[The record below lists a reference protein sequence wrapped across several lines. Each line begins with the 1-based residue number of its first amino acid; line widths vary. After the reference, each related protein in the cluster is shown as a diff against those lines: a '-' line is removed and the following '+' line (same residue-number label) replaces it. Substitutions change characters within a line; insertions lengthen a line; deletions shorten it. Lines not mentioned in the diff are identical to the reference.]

1 MKKVIRN
8 GFIIDGSG
16 KAGFKADVL
25 INGDKIEKIGEI
37 AAAADLEE
45 FDAAGLAVVPGFID
59 THSHSDLQ
67 VLINP
72 EILPKVMQGITTE
85 VLGQDGISMAPL
97 PVEYISPWRKNL
109 AGLDGDSDD
118 INWEYKTTEG
128 YLKMVEEARPG
139 LNECYLVPHGNI
151 RMEAMGLDN
160 RLPNEAELEKMRAI
174 TRREM
179 EAGAIGLSTGLIYMP
194 CAYSEAR
201 EIIEMCKIVAEYDG
215 IFVIHQRS
223 EADTILDS
231 MEEVIRIGRE
241 SGVSIHYSHFKVCG
255 KKNWDKID
263 QVIDLL
269 EKAQKEG
276 IRVSFDQYPYVAGS
290 TMLGVILPPWVHD
303 GGTDNVVKRLSDPE
317 LRKKMVYDI
326 EHGIPGWDNFVEF
339 AGLDQIF
346 VTSVKTEK
354 NQDAIGLSLI
364 QLGELRGK
372 DPFEAT
378 FDLLLEE
385 ENAVGMVDFYGTE
398 EHVQLFMKRPE
409 MNACTDGLLG
419 GKPHPRVYGAFPRI
433 LGKYVREDKALTLE
447 EAIYKMTKKPAETF
461 HMAGRGELKEGN
473 YADICIFNPDT
484 IIDKGTFVEP
494 IQHPEG
500 IEYVLINGEVVVNRG
515 IHTGTRSGRVLRKT
529 GKDVI

>member
-1 MKKVIRN
+1 MKILIKN
-8 GFIIDGSG
+8 GTLIDGTGEPRVKTDLLIDGGHIAKIGDISDTDVEIID
-16 KAGFKADVL
+16 A
-25 INGDKIEKIGEI
+25 E
-37 AAAADLEE
+37 
-45 FDAAGLAVVPGFID
+45 GLVVAPGFID

-67 VLINP
+67 ILLNP
-72 EILPKVMQGITTE
+72 EVMPKVMQGITTE
-85 VLGQDGISMAPL
+85 ILGQDGISMAPL
-97 PVEYISPWRKNL
+97 PLEYISPWRKNL

-118 INWEYKTTEG
+118 IDWTFQNTEG
-128 YLKMVEEARPG
+128 YLKMIDDIKPG

-160 RLPNEAELEKMRAI
+160 RLPNEEELERMRQI

-194 CAYSEAR
+194 CAYSESK
-201 EIIEMCKIVAEYDG
+201 EIIEMCKVVAEYDG
-215 IFVIHQRS
+215 SFVIHQRS

-231 MEEVIRIGRE
+231 MEEVITIGRE
-241 SGVSIHYSHFKVCG
+241 SGVKIHYSHFKVCG

-263 QVIDLL
+263 QVIGLL
-269 EKAQKEG
+269 EKCHKEG

-303 GGTDNVVKRLSDPE
+303 GGTDNVIKRLADPE
-317 LRKKMVYDI
+317 LRKKMVHDI
-326 EHGIPGWDNFVEF
+326 ETGIPGWDNFVEF

-346 VTSVKTEK
+346 ITSVKTEK
-354 NQDAIGLSLI
+354 NKDTIGLNLI

-372 DPFEAT
+372 DAYEAT

-419 GKPHPRVYGAFPRI
+419 GKPHPRVFGAFPRI

-447 EAIYKMTKKPAETF
+447 EAIYKMTKKPATTF
-461 HMAGRGELKEGN
+461 NMINRGQLKEG
-473 YADICIFNPDT
+473 YHADITIFNPDT
-484 IIDKGTFVEP
+484 VIDKGTYVEP
-494 IQHPEG
+494 IQYPEG
-500 IEYVLINGEVVVNRG
+500 IEYVIIGGKQVVSKG
-515 IHTGTRSGRVLRKT
+515 SHTGVRNGKVLRKKGT
-529 GKDVI
+529 DVL